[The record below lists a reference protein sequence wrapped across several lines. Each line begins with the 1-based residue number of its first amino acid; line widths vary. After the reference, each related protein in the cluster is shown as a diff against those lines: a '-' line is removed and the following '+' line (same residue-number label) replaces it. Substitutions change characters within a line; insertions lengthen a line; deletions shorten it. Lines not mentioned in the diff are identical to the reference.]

1 VYQVN
6 YHPQALK
13 QLKRLPRIDQIK
25 ITQAVCWLQKG
36 PFAAGLDVRRF
47 HRTQKS
53 YRIRAGNLRAIYEIN
68 PSTKEIYIRYLG
80 YRGQIY

>member
-1 VYQVN
+1 VYKIS
-6 YHPQALK
+6 YHPHAFK
-13 QLKRLPRIDQIK
+13 QLKKLPRADQIK
-25 ITQAVCWLQKG
+25 IIQAICKLRKD
-36 PFAAGLDVRRF
+36 PFADGLNVRRF

-68 PSTKEIYIRYLG
+68 TLEKEIYVRYLG